1 MNNLLNLSNPDEIN
15 CNLLSYSRGHSEMYI
30 EVYIEERVQYIF
42 LDGVK
47 YFAGPTHWQGAN
59 FRLGTDQEFMA
70 VANSFSYLQ
79 RVVNEHQ
86 NHHCVLYLISTQHGE
101 DIQIIAYKEGL
112 FLVTDLPEHLYGLRN

>member
-30 EVYIEERVQYIF
+30 EVSIEERVQYIF
-42 LDGVK
+42 LDGVE

-70 VANSFSYLQ
+70 VANSFSYL
-79 RVVNEHQ
+79 RVVNEHS
-86 NHHCVLYLISTQHGE
+86 NHHYVLYLISTQHGE
-101 DIQIIAYKEGL
+101 DIQIIAYRERL
-112 FLVTDLPEHLYGLRN
+112 FLVTDLPEHLYGLRD